1 MKTIVFTNIRGGCAK
16 TTDVVHVGISAALA
30 GRRVLVVDLDPQ
42 AHSTWSLN
50 KDFKDFAD
58 DPEYSNLY
66 IDEVIQR
73 RGGAIP
79 QAAKSSLLAN
89 VKLIPGRRAFGAT
102 FNSGTFTRARWETA
116 LEDALKPLAADF
128 DYCLIDT
135 PATYLNV
142 HALGFKA
149 ADFCILCLRP
159 EAFSYTG
166 FIESEEEIEKVRQE
180 LGTRNPRFLAYIVN
194 GVHAGNRIGVRE
206 MREGL
211 KEQGR
216 TRMIEISEST
226 KFDTARWNGGD
237 TASVYD
243 MPRTAHLRKEF
254 SEAWMH
260 LEKWM
265 PAAMK
270 EA

>member
-16 TTDVVHVGISAALA
+16 TTDVVHFAISAAKA

-50 KDFKDFAD
+50 KDFKDRAD
-58 DPEYSNLY
+58 DPEVSHLF
-66 IDEVIQR
+66 IDKVIER
-73 RGGAIP
+73 RAGTP
-79 QAAKSSLLAN
+79 QDATSPLLKN
-89 VKLIPGRRAFGAT
+89 VKIIPGRRAFGAT
-102 FNSGTFTRARWETA
+102 FNGPTFTRPRWETA
-116 LEDALKPLAADF
+116 LEDVLKPLEKDF
-128 DYCLIDT
+128 DFCLIDT

-149 ADFCILCLRP
+149 ADFYLLSLRP
-159 EAFSYTG
+159 EAFSYVG
-166 FIESEEEIEKVRQE
+166 FLESEEEIEKVRVLLDTQ
-180 LGTRNPRFLAYIVN
+180 NPRFLAYVVN

-211 KEQGR
+211 KDQGR

-237 TASVYD
+237 TASIFD
-243 MPRTAHLRKEF
+243 MARTAPLRKEF
-254 SEAWMH
+254 QTAWTQ
-260 LEKWM
+260 LEEWM
-265 PAAMK
+265 PISEM
-270 EA
+270 EG

>member
-1 MKTIVFTNIRGGCAK
+1 MKTIVLTNIRGGCAK
-16 TTDVVHVGISAALA
+16 TTDVVHFAISAALS

-42 AHSTWSLN
+42 AHTTWSLN
-50 KDFKDFAD
+50 KEFKDMAE
-58 DPEYSNLY
+58 DPEHAHLF
-66 IDEVIQR
+66 IDKVIER
-73 RGGAIP
+73 RAGVVP
-79 QAAKSSLLAN
+79 QPVISPLLGN
-89 VKLIPGRRAFGAT
+89 VKIIPGRRAFGAT
-102 FNSGTFTRARWETA
+102 FNSGTFTRPRWETA
-116 LEDALKPLAADF
+116 LEDVLKPLAKDF

-149 ADFCILCLRP
+149 ADFYLLCLRP

-166 FIESEEEIEKVRQE
+166 FLESEEEIVKVKE
-180 LGTRNPRFLAYIVN
+180 ALGTQNPRFLAYVVN

-211 KEQGR
+211 KDQGR

-237 TASVYD
+237 TASIYD
-243 MPRTAHLRKEF
+243 MQRTSHLRKEF
-254 SEAWMH
+254 QAAWGH
-260 LEKWM
+260 LEKWITV
-265 PAAMK
+265 AEK
-270 EA
+270 EK